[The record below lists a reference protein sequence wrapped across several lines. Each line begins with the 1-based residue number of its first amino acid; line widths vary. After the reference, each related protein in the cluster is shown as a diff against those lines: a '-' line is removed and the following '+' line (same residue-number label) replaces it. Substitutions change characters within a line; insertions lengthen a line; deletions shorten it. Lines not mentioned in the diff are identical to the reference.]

1 MSKVEVYGHAI
12 TWYKDEKKAPIPPK
26 TDTTKSR
33 QMLRKVSA
41 TAATLNAVSRIS
53 WGRSKLENI
62 TIFHVSH
69 LEEHQEIFEHDFE
82 GEEKVEQEGGAYWD
96 QGTQNIEDDV
106 ADEVVEGDER
116 REDIEGC
123 PSNTEKRNINSSCW
137 INSDKFTCLQYP
149 QLFEVRPTLFELLF
163 LCSCSFQAQ
172 LFDRSITEQVCK
184 INTKTC

>member
-1 MSKVEVYGHAI
+1 
-12 TWYKDEKKAPIPPK
+12 
-26 TDTTKSR
+26 
-33 QMLRKVSA
+33 MLRMVSA

-96 QGTQNIEDDV
+96 QGMQNIEDDV

-116 REDIEGC
+116 REDVEGC
-123 PSNTEKRNINSSCW
+123 SRDAVKSN
-137 INSDKFTCLQYP
+137 F
-149 QLFEVRPTLFELLF
+149 
-163 LCSCSFQAQ
+163 A
-172 LFDRSITEQVCK
+172 SIE
-184 INTKTC
+184 I